1 MMTRTPPS
9 GLAEL
14 LLAVLLKGGWQGGAA
29 TLCPEG
35 GNTGM
40 PEELEQL
47 GHLGV
52 DGAHWHL
59 WETLNLSRLATTTAE
74 EGKEQLGEEKVTDL
88 LSQLFSRTPSAPA
101 SSVVLFSSDPECT
114 ATVLRS
120 AHQLS
125 FAFPPMQWI
134 MGYPLSLDSL
144 QSIGSPLG
152 LLAYGEVNRRP
163 LNFYIRDALQLIGR
177 AVYAATM
184 VRPDLALIQ
193 NMVNC
198 FDKPN
203 KHELPSSGQ
212 YLAR

>member
-1 MMTRTPPS
+1 M
-9 GLAEL
+9 L
-14 LLAVLLKGGWQGGAA
+14 
-29 TLCPEG
+29 
-35 GNTGM
+35 
-40 PEELEQL
+40 EELEQR
-47 GHLGV
+47 GHLGL

-59 WETLNLSRLATTTAE
+59 WETLNLSRLE
-74 EGKEQLGEEKVTDL
+74 ENASEDKVMEL
-88 LSQLFSRTPSAPA
+88 LSQLLSRTPSAPA
-101 SSVVLFSSDPECT
+101 SSVVLFGSDPECT

-125 FAFPPMQWI
+125 VALPPMHWI

-144 QSIGSPLG
+144 HSIGSPLG
-152 LLAYGEVNRRP
+152 LLAYGEVNRKP
-163 LNFYIRDALQLIGR
+163 LNFYIRDTLQLIGR